1 MSAQES
7 SGADG
12 AGLSLLDEIISTSKS
27 SESAEEAEVVK
38 RGVSA
43 LLGEML
49 SRTEDNKKVDKS
61 VVDEMIA
68 EIDRKLS
75 MQVDQIMHSEPFQT
89 LESAWRGVKLLV
101 DRTDFRENNKV
112 QILNVSKQALMD
124 DFEDSTEISQSGM
137 YKHVYSNEYGQFGG
151 EPVGAIIANYD
162 FGPSSPDIKLLQDV
176 SACSAMSHAPFIAAA
191 GAGFFGVDSFED
203 LPNMKDLEGVFE
215 GPRYTKWQ
223 SFRDSPNSRY
233 VGLTC
238 PRFLLRLPYDPEE
251 NPVKAFNYQETVSD
265 SHGSYLWGN
274 TAFAFATR
282 LTESFAN
289 YRWCPNIIGPTSGG
303 TVEDLPVHLFDD
315 MGELTQKIPT
325 ECLITDRKEFE
336 LAEQGFISLNMR
348 KGSDNAAFFSANSCQ
363 KPKRFPNTAEGKAAE
378 TNYKLGTQLPYM
390 FVISRLAHYVKV
402 MQREQLGSFKE
413 RGDLERELNDW
424 IKQYVSDM
432 DVVSAGVRARRPLR
446 KAQIL
451 VEDVD
456 GDPGFFRVKL
466 NVKPHMKYMGASF
479 ELSLVGKLDQK

>member
-203 LPNMKDLEGVFE
+203 LTNMKDLEGVYE

-233 VGLTC
+233 V
-238 PRFLLRLPYDPEE
+238 
-251 NPVKAFNYQETVSD
+251 
-265 SHGSYLWGN
+265 
-274 TAFAFATR
+274 
-282 LTESFAN
+282 
-289 YRWCPNIIGPTSGG
+289 
-303 TVEDLPVHLFDD
+303 
-315 MGELTQKIPT
+315 
-325 ECLITDRKEFE
+325 
-336 LAEQGFISLNMR
+336 
-348 KGSDNAAFFSANSCQ
+348 
-363 KPKRFPNTAEGKAAE
+363 
-378 TNYKLGTQLPYM
+378 
-390 FVISRLAHYVKV
+390 
-402 MQREQLGSFKE
+402 
-413 RGDLERELNDW
+413 
-424 IKQYVSDM
+424 
-432 DVVSAGVRARRPLR
+432 
-446 KAQIL
+446 
-451 VEDVD
+451 
-456 GDPGFFRVKL
+456 
-466 NVKPHMKYMGASF
+466 
-479 ELSLVGKLDQK
+479 LSLIHI